1 MNPTWKLS
9 NPKQMKFIYYVSLT
23 GFLSFL
29 MGNHPV
35 LDSISA
41 RLHSPQ
47 GVLMSLEIHQDQYGN
62 EWIETANFEIV
73 NDRQFIFQS
82 PHQILKVDGQV
93 IYTFNPESKQV
104 VVDQILPDEFSI
116 IDLLRGD
123 FEEIKVKKIE
133 NNSDSILLEF
143 TINEMN
149 ISGSIMIQTESFIP
163 EKLVLYYDENNQ
175 INVTINSFNELS
187 ANKIYDEFNIS
198 EWEVIDLRN

>member
-1 MNPTWKLS
+1 
-9 NPKQMKFIYYVSLT
+9 MKFIYYVSLT

-35 LDSISA
+35 LDSISTQ
-41 RLHSPQ
+41 LHSPQ

-82 PHQILKVDGQV
+82 PRQVLKVDGQV
-93 IYTFNPESKQV
+93 IYTFNPGSKQV

-116 IDLLRGD
+116 IDLLRGN

-175 INVTINSFNELS
+175 INVTINSYNKLS
-187 ANKIYDEFNIS
+187 SNKIYDEFNMS

>member
-1 MNPTWKLS
+1 
-9 NPKQMKFIYYVSLT
+9 MKCINCVSLT
-23 GFLSFL
+23 VFLSL
-29 MGNHPV
+29 LEASHPV

-41 RLHSPQ
+41 RLHTSQ
-47 GVLMSLEIHQDQYGN
+47 GVIMSLEIHQDQYGN

-73 NDRQFIFQS
+73 NERQFIFQS
-82 PHQILKVDGQV
+82 SYQVLKVDGQV

-116 IDLLRGD
+116 IDLLRGN
-123 FEEIKVKKIE
+123 FEEITVKKIE

-149 ISGSIMIQTESFIP
+149 ISGSIMIQTESYIP